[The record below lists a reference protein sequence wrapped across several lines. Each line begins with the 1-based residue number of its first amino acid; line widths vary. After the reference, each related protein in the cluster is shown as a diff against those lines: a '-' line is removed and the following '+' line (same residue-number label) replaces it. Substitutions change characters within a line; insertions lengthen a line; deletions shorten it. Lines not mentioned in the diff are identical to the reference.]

1 MFREIRA
8 IVVAFEVPM
17 EKVFREFLEGYA
29 GLAVAG
35 LVIAIVLLLVTRS
48 LLPSRDRKLTRMP
61 IFLLFVY
68 LGAAGPALLVPS
80 GSSLKGAL
88 SFVALLSLLLAFGR
102 LTAVLVLEVL
112 LRRKLGRPMPTILRD
127 IAQGVL
133 YLFLLLAALRAIG
146 FDPGSILTTGAVV
159 TAVIGLSLQETLG
172 NLVAGLAIQLQR
184 PFDEGDWVQLEPDP
198 KRIGRVVE
206 INWRATKVITL
217 DNVEV
222 IVPNGMLAK
231 APIVNYSKPTKAA
244 RRSVYVTVSYD
255 VPPRR
260 VHEAVLEA
268 IHDAPGVLADPAPSI
283 LTNNF
288 GDNGIEYWVRFFTEE
303 LDRRDAVDSSVR
315 DRIYYALHRANFEIP
330 FPQRKV
336 HLHQV
341 SDETRAREN
350 DARIAR
356 RERAL
361 AKVDLLE
368 VLDRGILWRLAA
380 AATTRL
386 FSPGETIV
394 RQDDDADELY
404 IIERGTVTVLLESK
418 GKKASEVTT
427 LGPGMFFGEM
437 ALVTGERR
445 QATVRA
451 TTECELMVIG
461 HAAFHDVLAASPDMV
476 KELSRVLA
484 ERQTMLDEHAER
496 ASSEDHEREV
506 SLKSLQF
513 IDRIKRFFE
522 L

>member
-1 MFREIRA
+1 
-8 IVVAFEVPM
+8 M
-17 EKVFREFLEGYA
+17 EKLFREFLEGYA
-29 GLAVAG
+29 GLAVTG
-35 LVIAIVLLLVTRS
+35 LVIAIVLLLVTWR
-48 LLPSRDRKLTRMP
+48 LLPPRDRKLTRMP
-61 IFLLFVY
+61 ILLLFVY
-68 LGAAGPALLVPS
+68 LAAAGVALFVPA
-80 GSSLKGAL
+80 GSSVKTAM
-88 SFVALLSLLLAFGR
+88 SFVALLSLLLTFGR

-184 PFDEGDWVQLEPDP
+184 PFDEGDWVQLEPDG

-231 APIVNYSKPTKAA
+231 VPIVNYSKPTKAA
-244 RRSVYVTVSYD
+244 RRSVYVSVSYD
-255 VPPRR
+255 IPPPR
-260 VHEAVLEA
+260 VHEAILEA
-268 IHDAPGVLADPAPSI
+268 IRDAPGVLAEPAPSI

-288 GDNGIEYWVRFFTEE
+288 GDSGIEYWVRFFTEDF
-303 LDRRDAVDSSVR
+303 DRRDGVDSGVR

-336 HLHQV
+336 HVHQV
-341 SDETRAREN
+341 SDESVARDN

-361 AKVDLLE
+361 ASIDLLKF
-368 VLDRGILWRLAA
+368 LDAGILWRLAA
-380 AATTRL
+380 AATTRI

-394 RQDDDADELY
+394 RQDDDADELFV
-404 IIERGTVTVLLESK
+404 IERGTVTVLLEGK
-418 GKKASEVTT
+418 GKKPSEVTK

-451 TTECELMVIG
+451 STECELTVIG
-461 HAAFHDVLAASPDMV
+461 HQAFHDVLAASPDMV

-484 ERQTMLDEHAER
+484 ERQTMLEEHAER
-496 ASSEDHEREV
+496 LSSGDHEREV
-506 SLKSLQF
+506 SLKSIQF
-513 IDRIKRFFE
+513 FDRIKKFFE